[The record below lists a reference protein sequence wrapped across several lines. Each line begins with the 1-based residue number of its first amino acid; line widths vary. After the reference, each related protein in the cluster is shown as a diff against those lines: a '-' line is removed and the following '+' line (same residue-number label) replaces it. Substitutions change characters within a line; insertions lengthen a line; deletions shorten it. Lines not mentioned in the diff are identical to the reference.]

1 MELSTLFEIIAKYG
15 WWSIVIA
22 AGIGGVYLLV
32 KFLANKLTNSMKHGL
47 EDMGGNLTTSI
58 AKQME
63 TMSESTATQVE
74 MLSNNIAKQNNE
86 LVKAISN
93 QNEKLLSYIMHSKQV
108 ADEIHDKRVEQRMD
122 VAETIINRL
131 REIMMTAHAQ
141 RAFIIE
147 FHNSFKNLGGTPFAK
162 YTCTYEWFDKGLDQI
177 GSKCV
182 ALPYSSMA
190 RIVGDVKRTGVHQ
203 KLYTDIDKMK
213 AENPQLFSLL
223 GDPKTLAV
231 FYNMLYDDNN
241 KMTGMLVLEWQTDFD
256 IPIWDR
262 AKMPEYL
269 SHEST
274 QISTWLN
281 LKGPSI
287 ESNETKE

>member
-15 WWSIVIA
+15 WWSIAIA
-22 AGIGGVYLLV
+22 AGIGAVYLFV
-32 KFLANKLTNSMKHGL
+32 KFLANKLTHSMKHGL
-47 EDMGGNLTTSI
+47 EDMGGNITKSI
-58 AKQME
+58 TKQME

-108 ADEIHDKRVEQRMD
+108 ADEIHDKRVELRMD
-122 VAETIINRL
+122 IAETIINRL

-182 ALPYSSMA
+182 AMPYSSMA

-203 KLYTDIDKMK
+203 KLYTDIDLMK
-213 AENPQLFSLL
+213 NENPQLFSLL
-223 GDPKTLAV
+223 GDPKTLAI

-256 IPIWDR
+256 IHVWNR
-262 AKMPEYL
+262 AKMPGYL
-269 SHEST
+269 SRESI

-281 LKGPSI
+281 LKCQSI
-287 ESNETKE
+287 ESNETEE

>member
-15 WWSIVIA
+15 WWSIAIA

-47 EDMGGNLTTSI
+47 EDIGGNLTASI

-182 ALPYSSMA
+182 AMPYSSMA
-190 RIVGDVKRTGVHQ
+190 KIVGDVKRTGVHQ
-203 KLYTDIDKMK
+203 KLYTDITTMK
-213 AENPQLFSLL
+213 NENPQLFSLL

-256 IPIWDR
+256 IPVWDR

-269 SHEST
+269 SHESI

-281 LKGPSI
+281 LKGSSI